1 MMSDTS
7 KDKSADPSIDKMY
20 EVISK
25 LLEQQQQS
33 RALPE
38 VVNYALET
46 NPVKLSGP
54 SNYIS
59 WKRHAQLILSS
70 HGYEYLL
77 ADEEGKTESGD
88 TSARQVNDKVLVWLL
103 GSMEPIVRQQVE
115 IMTTVFEV
123 WSALEKQF
131 SGKSNKMQ
139 ATRIMGEL
147 THLKQGTQ
155 SITEYAGEMKRLYRD
170 LHYYHPFQPVDKKDL
185 GIHHEWF
192 ESLVAKLFLD
202 GLNEKFNLRRQLIF
216 SETVWPS
223 LDDIISSVLEEETR
237 LAQPKEDYL
246 KYGEDRAALSM
257 RPRHGARPF
266 SKLDKR
272 KQYCDHCRRNG
283 HTKDNCFELHGYPP
297 WWGEK
302 GRSRTWGVQGPSKRH
317 ASHVASLQ
325 EQPVV
330 DIRDLDEFSS
340 KLRLSEG
347 SPSSQGVSKAES
359 GLIDTSLHPGA
370 RDREIVGDWDRA

>member
-7 KDKSADPSIDKMY
+7 KDKSADSSIDKMY
-20 EVISK
+20 EVFSK

-59 WKRHAQLILSS
+59 WKRYAQLILSS

-123 WSALEKQF
+123 WSTLEKQF

-266 SKLDKR
+266 SKLDKS